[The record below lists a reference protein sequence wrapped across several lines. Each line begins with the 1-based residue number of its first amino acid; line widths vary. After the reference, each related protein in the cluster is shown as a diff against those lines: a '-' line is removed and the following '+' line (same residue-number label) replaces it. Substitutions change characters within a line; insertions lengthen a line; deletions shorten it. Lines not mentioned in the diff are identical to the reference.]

1 MPSITLRRRQLVDS
15 IDNQRATGGHG
26 VGLKTGDK
34 LEPTSEGSSEV
45 TEAQLNQ
52 VARPSMTSV
61 SRVLETCGCGVQL
74 RTWYMNLISII
85 PGLRS
90 PDIP

>member
-1 MPSITLRRRQLVDS
+1 M
-15 IDNQRATGGHG
+15 
-26 VGLKTGDK
+26 KTGDR

-52 VARPSMTSV
+52 VESSSMTSV
-61 SRVLETCGCGVQL
+61 SRVLETSGCGVQW
-74 RTWYMNLISII
+74 RACYMNLISII
-85 PGLRS
+85 PALRS